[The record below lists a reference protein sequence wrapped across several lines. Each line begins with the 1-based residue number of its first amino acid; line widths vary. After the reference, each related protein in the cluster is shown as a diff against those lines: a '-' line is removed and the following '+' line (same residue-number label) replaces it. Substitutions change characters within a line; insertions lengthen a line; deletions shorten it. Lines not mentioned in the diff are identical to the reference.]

1 MNKVSISIALLIASL
16 ILLVIY
22 GADVLIASVSSEE
35 GVTGIGFLPFGEQVR
50 GIIFGAIP
58 VIMSIIAFIIARKV
72 TSKAVSILLF
82 VNGGLIIVG
91 IVVTMIQTG
100 PSADTGGMQRTV
112 GFTAA
117 LGLLLIALGAWKAF
131 RDKRAHTN
139 QTQS

>member
-16 ILLVIY
+16 ILLIIY

-35 GVTGIGFLPFGEQVR
+35 GVMGIGFLPFAEQVR
-50 GIIFGAIP
+50 GIVFGAIP
-58 VIMSIIAFIIARKV
+58 VIMSIVAFIIARKV
-72 TSKAVSILLF
+72 TSKAVSILLI

-91 IVVTMIQTG
+91 IVVTMMQAG
-100 PSADTGGMQRTV
+100 PSADSGGMQRTV

-117 LGLLLIALGAWKAF
+117 LGILLIALGAWKAF
-131 RDKRAHTN
+131 RDKRAHRN

>member
-16 ILLVIY
+16 ILLIIY

-35 GVTGIGFLPFGEQVR
+35 GIRGIGFLPFEEQVR
-50 GIIFGAIP
+50 GIVFGAIP
-58 VIMSIIAFIIARKV
+58 VIMSIVAFIIARKV
-72 TSKAVSILLF
+72 TSKAVSILLI

-91 IVVTMIQTG
+91 IVVTMMQAG
-100 PSADTGGMQRTV
+100 PSADAGGMQRTG

-131 RDKRAHTN
+131 RDKRAHAN

>member
-16 ILLVIY
+16 ILLIIY

-35 GVTGIGFLPFGEQVR
+35 GFLPFGEQVR

-58 VIMSIIAFIIARKV
+58 VIMSIAAFLIARKV

-91 IVVTMIQTG
+91 IVVTMIQVG

-131 RDKRAHTN
+131 RDKRVHTN

>member
-16 ILLVIY
+16 ILLIIY

-35 GVTGIGFLPFGEQVR
+35 GFLPFGEQVR

-58 VIMSIIAFIIARKV
+58 VIMSIVAFIIARKV

-91 IVVTMIQTG
+91 IVVTMMQAG

-117 LGLLLIALGAWKAF
+117 LGILLIALGAWKAF

>member
-16 ILLVIY
+16 ILLIIY

-35 GVTGIGFLPFGEQVR
+35 GFLPFGEQVR

-58 VIMSIIAFIIARKV
+58 VIMSIVAFIIARKV
-72 TSKAVSILLF
+72 TSKAVSILLI

-91 IVVTMIQTG
+91 IVVTMMQAG

-131 RDKRAHTN
+131 RDKRVHTN

>member
-16 ILLVIY
+16 ILLIIY

-35 GVTGIGFLPFGEQVR
+35 GFLPFGEQVR

-58 VIMSIIAFIIARKV
+58 VIMSIVAFIIARKV

-91 IVVTMIQTG
+91 IVVTMIQAG

-112 GFTAA
+112 GFTSA

>member
-16 ILLVIY
+16 ILLIIY

-35 GVTGIGFLPFGEQVR
+35 GFLPFGEQVR

-58 VIMSIIAFIIARKV
+58 VIMSIVAFLIARKV

-91 IVVTMIQTG
+91 IVVTMIQVG

-131 RDKRAHTN
+131 RDKRVHTN

>member
-16 ILLVIY
+16 ILLIIY

-35 GVTGIGFLPFGEQVR
+35 GFLPFGEQVR

-58 VIMSIIAFIIARKV
+58 VIMSIAAFLIARKV
-72 TSKAVSILLF
+72 TSKAVSILLI

-91 IVVTMIQTG
+91 IVVTMIQVG

-131 RDKRAHTN
+131 RDKRVHTN

>member
-16 ILLVIY
+16 ILLIIY

-35 GVTGIGFLPFGEQVR
+35 GFLPFGEQVR

-58 VIMSIIAFIIARKV
+58 VRMSIVAFIIARKV

-117 LGLLLIALGAWKAF
+117 LGILLIALGAWKAF
-131 RDKRAHTN
+131 QDQRAHRN

>member
-22 GADVLIASVSSEE
+22 GADVLIASVSSED
-35 GVTGIGFLPFGEQVR
+35 GVRGIGFLPFEEQVR

-58 VIMSIIAFIIARKV
+58 VIISIVAFIIARKV
-72 TSKAVSILLF
+72 TSKTVSILLF

-91 IVVTMIQTG
+91 IVVTMIQAG

-117 LGLLLIALGAWKAF
+117 LGLLLIALGAWKVF

>member
-16 ILLVIY
+16 ILLIIY

-35 GVTGIGFLPFGEQVR
+35 GFLPFGEQVR

-58 VIMSIIAFIIARKV
+58 VIMSIVAFIIARKV

-91 IVVTMIQTG
+91 IVVTMIQSG

-112 GFTAA
+112 GFTSA